1 MGSKNLIFSNK
12 KQHYNNSKLLI
23 AEMIKEKGE
32 KMDNQFPIQQI
43 MDPNGIIVSPE
54 YKEKITAD
62 LAKSFY
68 QQLVRIRMFDRKAI
82 SLQRQG
88 RIGTYAPF
96 EGQEASQVGSALA
109 LQSSDWMFPTYREH
123 GAAFVFGHSLR
134 NILLFWNGRNEGCIP
149 PAGKKIFPPGIPIA
163 TQIPHAAGAALAE
176 KMKGTKNAAIVYFGD
191 GATSEGDFHEGLNFA
206 SVCKAPVV
214 FFNQNNQYAISVPI
228 EKQMNSKTIAQKA
241 IAYDIPGIRIDGND
255 VFIVYFET
263 LKALDRARCGKGPTL
278 IEAVTWRYGAH
289 TTADD
294 PAKYRDQAASK
305 SRRMET
311 DPILRLERWLK
322 NEGLYD
328 EAWVRNIEADAAT
341 EIEEAITEME
351 AFPPADPANI
361 FDHVFAEPTWQIQEQ
376 KEGYLRLIGG
386 VST

>member
-1 MGSKNLIFSNK
+1 
-12 KQHYNNSKLLI
+12 
-23 AEMIKEKGE
+23 
-32 KMDNQFPIQQI
+32 MDIQFPMLQV
-43 MDPNGIIVSPE
+43 MDPNGQIAASE
-54 YKEKITAD
+54 YKEKITEE
-62 LAKSFY
+62 LARNFY
-68 QQLVRIRMFDRKAI
+68 RQLVRIRLFDRKAV

-109 LQSSDWMFPTYREH
+109 LNESDWMFPTYRDH

-134 NILLFWNGRNEGCIP
+134 NILLFWNGRNEGCVP

-176 KMKGTKNAAIVYFGD
+176 KKKGTTHAAIAYFGD

-206 SVCKAPVV
+206 SVFKAPVV
-214 FFNQNNQYAISVPI
+214 FFNQNNQFAISVPI
-228 EKQMNSKTIAQKA
+228 NKQMNSKTIAQKGL
-241 IAYDIPGIRIDGND
+241 AYDIPGVRIDGND

-263 LKALDRARCGKGPTL
+263 LKALERARKGEGPTL

-294 PAKYRDQAASK
+294 PSKYRCQVESNG
-305 SRRMET
+305 RRSET
-311 DPILRLERWLK
+311 DPILRLERWMK

-328 EAWVRNIEADAAT
+328 EKWVRDMEEEAT
-341 EIEEAITEME
+341 HEIEKAVVEME
-351 AFPPADPANI
+351 DFPPADPANI
-361 FDHVFAEPTWQIQEQ
+361 FDYVFAEPTWQITQQ
-376 KEGYLRLIGG
+376 KEEYLKFIGG
-386 VST
+386 EGR